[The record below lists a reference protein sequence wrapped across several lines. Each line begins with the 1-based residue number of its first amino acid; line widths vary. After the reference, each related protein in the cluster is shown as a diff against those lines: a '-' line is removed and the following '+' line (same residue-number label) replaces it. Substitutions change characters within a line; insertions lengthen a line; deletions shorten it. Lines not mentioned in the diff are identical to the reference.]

1 MLYFHFHSSFG
12 SIFSK
17 LSFEIYS
24 LIHGLFRNVLLHLQV
39 FRAFP
44 FVCNWYLIWSHCG
57 QRRHSI
63 ISIFFNSLIL
73 LFYGPGYGQAWQKS
87 LEQNV
92 FYVCCMWGVVLDTS
106 FILRQLFDMLGVM
119 SIIWFLENAIFTDI
133 KYIII
138 HKTYLKLIKKSI
150 NDTK

>member
-73 LFYGPGYGQAWQKS
+73 LFYGPGYGQSWQKS

-92 FYVCCMWGVVLDTS
+92 FYVCCLWGVVLDTS
-106 FILRQLFDMLGVM
+106 FLFWQLFDMLGVM

>member
-17 LSFEIYS
+17 LAFKIYF

-44 FVCNWYLIWSHCG
+44 FVCYWHLIWSHCG
-57 QRRHSI
+57 QRGHSI
-63 ISIFFNSLIL
+63 ISIFLTHWFFYFMAQDMASLS
-73 LFYGPGYGQAWQKS
+73 KS

-92 FYVCCMWGVVLDTS
+92 FYVYCMWSVVLYTS
-106 FILRQLFDMLGVM
+106 FILRQLFDVLGVM
-119 SIIWFLENAIFTDI
+119 SIIWFLENAIFTDT

-138 HKTYLKLIKKSI
+138 HKTHLKLI
-150 NDTK
+150 